1 MFITTL
7 AVYLVSCGALARTQ
21 SVTNISVLES
31 FTTKPRVFVL
41 TDIANEPDDEMSLTR
56 FLLYA
61 NHFSIQG
68 IAATT
73 STWLRNETFAWQIQD
88 KVLEWGE
95 VRDNLTKHAEGWPET
110 EELLG
115 KVYSGLPVY
124 GLEGVGEGKDSNASV
139 ALVTAVDEASA
150 DDPLWVPIWGG
161 ASVLAQALWIVQET
175 RTQVATASFVAK
187 IRVYAISD
195 QDDAGPWIRSHF
207 PDLFYIASI
216 HAFSLYRLATWS
228 GISGEAYY
236 DFDLGGPD
244 SSLVSNDWLESNI
257 RSSGSV
263 FATNYPRF
271 AYIME
276 GDTPS
281 FLNLIQNG
289 LSARDHPNWGGWGG
303 RYGRTTNKS
312 NQWVDSIAWKVPGT
326 DGRNYTS
333 NQATIWQWRKA
344 YQYGFAGRMNWTAT
358 ADFGAVN
365 HNPRLYING
374 TGGSEY
380 LYIEVDPGTSVVLD
394 ARESFD
400 PDDDDQVVYT
410 WSQDFSASLP
420 GTGDNQIPVLRIE
433 EGEGGKVVTVVVP
446 SEDAIRNNG
455 YWSLWRLME
464 GGLVHVLLEAWDDGL
479 PPLVSYRRVVLKLR
493 GFD

>member
-1 MFITTL
+1 MFLNTL
-7 AVYLVSCGALARTQ
+7 ALCFVLCGALVRSQ
-21 SVTNISVLES
+21 SVTNASVLEY
-31 FTTKPRVFVL
+31 FPTKPRVFVL

-73 STWLRNETFAWQIQD
+73 STWLRNQTFAWQIQD

-95 VRDNLTKHAEGWPET
+95 VRDNLAKHAEGWPEA
-110 EELLG
+110 EDLLG
-115 KVYSGLPVY
+115 RVYSGLPVY

-139 ALVTAVDEASA
+139 ALVMAVDEASA

-161 ASVLAQALWIVQET
+161 ASVLAQALWTVQET
-175 RTQVATASFVAK
+175 RTQVAAASFVAK
-187 IRVYAISD
+187 LRVYAISD
-195 QDDAGPWIRSHF
+195 QDDAGPWIRSRF

-216 HAFSLYRLATWS
+216 HAFSLYRLAAWT
-228 GISGEAYY
+228 GISGETYY

-244 SSLVSNDWLESNI
+244 SSLVTNDWLESNI
-257 RSSGSV
+257 RSSGSI
-263 FATNYPRF
+263 FAATYPRF
-271 AYIME
+271 AFIME

-303 RYGRTTNKS
+303 RYGRTTNRS
-312 NQWVDSIAWKVPGT
+312 NQWVDSLAWEVPGA

-344 YQYGFAGRMNWTAT
+344 YQYDFAGRMNWTAT

-380 LYIEVDPGTSVVLD
+380 LYIEVDPGTSIVLD

-400 PDDDDQVVYT
+400 PDVGDQVVYT
-410 WSQDFSASLP
+410 WSQDFGASLT
-420 GTGDNQIPVLRIE
+420 GIGDNQAPVLEIE
-433 EGEGGKVVTVVVP
+433 VGEESKLVTVVIP
-446 SEDAIRNNG
+446 SEDTLRNNG

-479 PPLVSYRRVVLKLR
+479 PSLVSYRRVVLKIR